1 MTTQFEE
8 DIKKAHAFHGHIC
21 TGIVFG
27 VRITRAG
34 LHAIGID
41 DPSKN
46 RDFIIYCEIDRCL
59 TDALQSVTGVSLGRR
74 RLKIR
79 EYGKMAASFVDMN
92 SGKGVRV
99 VCCNDIQMP
108 DDADPV
114 EFWSKYP
121 DEELFRIEPV
131 HIDIPPEDLP
141 GRPVR
146 SAVCCRCCEKIMDAK
161 DVLGDGEMYC
171 RPCAYGA
178 YYSKS
183 ESSLKDLNRI

>member
-1 MTTQFEE
+1 MLSQFDE
-8 DIKKAHAFHGHIC
+8 DIKKAHDFHGHIC

-27 VRITRAG
+27 VRIARAG
-34 LHAIGID
+34 LKAIGID

-46 RDFIIYCEIDRCL
+46 RDFIVFCEIDRCL
-59 TDALQSVTGVSLGRR
+59 TDALQSVTGLSLGKR
-74 RLKIR
+74 RLKFK

-92 SGKGVRV
+92 TGNGVRV

-114 EFWSKYP
+114 AFWSVYP
-121 DEELFRIEPV
+121 VEELFRIEQV

-141 GRPVR
+141 GKPIR
-146 SAVCCRCCEKIMDAK
+146 SARCSRCGEKVMDAK
-161 DVLGDGEMYC
+161 DVLVDGEVLC

-178 YYSKS
+178 YYTKT
-183 ESSLKDLNRI
+183 E